1 MPKKKRKIPLG
12 IKTKFS
18 LRQIAF
24 SQVNSYN
31 HWKLKNSH
39 KFIIQKSHI
48 SSHFAFCNIYPP
60 LLCSLA
66 FIANLFKRCLLL
78 FFSQQIPHFQKQCE
92 RLFVIIWEERQRSA
106 VFVFVP
112 MLICYVLCFFASFV
126 GVSFRFFFV
135 CVSFRFVFC

>member
-24 SQVNSYN
+24 SQINSYN
-31 HWKLKNSH
+31 PWKLKNSH

-92 RLFVIIWEERQRSA
+92 RLFVIIREERQRSA

-112 MLICYVLCFFASFV
+112 MLICYVLCCFAFLLMLVLGFF
-126 GVSFRFFFV
+126 
-135 CVSFRFVFC
+135 CLC